1 MGEIL
6 KLHNKLINKEISA
19 KELTTEYLKA
29 IERENPSLNAFVK
42 VTENEALQS
51 AEKLDK
57 AIIKGEDFD
66 LLAGVPMSLKDNIST
81 KGIETTCCSKILEGY
96 TPAYDATVWQRL
108 KDRGAVLLGKTN
120 MDEFAMGSTCE
131 TSFIG
136 DTGNPFNTDFV
147 AGGSSGGSAASVSS
161 NLSLYSIG
169 SDTGGSVR
177 QPASFCG
184 CVGLKPTY
192 GSISRFGL
200 IAFASSLDTVGIMA
214 GNVEDTSLVFD
225 GVSGADKMDST
236 SVNGSAE
243 TIKTLNKDIKGK
255 RIGVPKELMDR
266 AEPEVRKAVE
276 NACSVFGSLG
286 AEVEFFSMPHLITAL
301 PAYYIIA
308 CAEASSNLG
317 RYDSVRYGNRTKD
330 YETIHEMMC
339 KTRGELFGEEVKKRI
354 LLGTYVLSAGYYD
367 KYYAKAQNL
376 RRVLRGEFDRNFEK
390 FHAILTPTSLCT
402 AFKKGQLTD
411 DNEAAF
417 NADLCT
423 VQANLAGIPAL
434 SLPCGLDSKGLPVG
448 VQLMGNKFR
457 EDVILNLANKLEEAL
472 DLKLSSDLGVRI

>member
-1 MGEIL
+1 MSEIL
-6 KLHNKLINKEISA
+6 RLHKKLKDKEISA
-19 KELTTEYLKA
+19 KELTNVYLKA
-29 IERENPSLNAFVK
+29 LKRDNPALNAFVNI
-42 VTENEALQS
+42 TEKEAIESS
-51 AEKLDK
+51 ALLDK
-57 AIIKGEDFD
+57 KISQGMDFE

-81 KGIETTCCSKILEGY
+81 KGIETTCCSSVLKGY
-96 TPAYDATVWQRL
+96 TPVYDATVWQRL
-108 KDRGAVLLGKTN
+108 KEKGAVLLGKTN

-136 DTGNPFNTDFV
+136 GCSNPFNRDFV
-147 AGGSSGGSAASVSS
+147 AGGSSGGSAACVSA

-192 GSISRFGL
+192 GSISRYGL

-214 GNVEDTSLVFD
+214 GSVEDTSLVFD
-225 GVSGADKMDST
+225 CVRGYDKMDST
-236 SVNGSAE
+236 SEDRKVEALRLNG
-243 TIKTLNKDIKGK
+243 DIRGK

-266 AEPEVRKAVE
+266 AEPQVREAVE
-276 NACSVFGSLG
+276 NACSAFESMGV
-286 AEVEFFSMPHLITAL
+286 EVELFSMPHLISSL

-317 RYDSVRYGNRTKD
+317 RYDSVRYGNRADD
-330 YETIHEMMC
+330 YETIHQLMC
-339 KTRGELFGEEVKKRI
+339 KTRGELFGSEVKKRI

-376 RRVLRGEFDRNFEK
+376 RKVLKGEFNKAFQRYD
-390 FHAILTPTSLCT
+390 ALLTPTALCSPY
-402 AFKKGQLTD
+402 KKGELSKD
-411 DNEAAF
+411 KVASF

-434 SLPCGLDSKGLPVG
+434 SLPCSVDSKGLPIG
-448 VQLMGNKFR
+448 VQLMGDKFR

-472 DLKLSSDLGVRI
+472 DLKLNCGLGVRI